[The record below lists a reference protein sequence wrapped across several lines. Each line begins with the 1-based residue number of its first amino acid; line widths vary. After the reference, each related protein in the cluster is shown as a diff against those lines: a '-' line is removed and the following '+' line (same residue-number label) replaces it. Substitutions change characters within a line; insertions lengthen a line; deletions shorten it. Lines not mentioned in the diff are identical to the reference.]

1 MWKLLLVEDEPYVR
15 ETIKSTVDWSSAG
28 FRLVGE
34 AEDGAEALE
43 LIGRLRPDLVICDI
57 VMPVMDGIEV
67 LEKAKADYPESR
79 FIMLTCM
86 NEFEYARSALEYG
99 ASGYL
104 LKLSLSPEA
113 LLGALAKAA
122 KELERERQQR
132 EGAAAVYLQQRC
144 DVLWARRLHAG
155 AASLPAPGLAY
166 TASEEPPA
174 LSPFPYVSILT
185 AWSGTLQASGKE
197 AGALEASFGGERP
210 YVFEYERDGVATRFY
225 WSRVRP
231 SARLRAPEE
240 PDPGVWLPEAA
251 SPGWEE
257 AWLQTLSGLDEA
269 WYSGARGLLP
279 AASSPAAG
287 GGSGGQVAWEWERD
301 LWKSVELRQRSTAG
315 ELLERLWQA
324 MEEGRWPSPAVKAF
338 ALQCDRTFAKMLGAA
353 PGPAE
358 ELVKVRRHTV
368 LQEALYRRLAAYE
381 EASAESANLQ
391 TDHAELNK
399 VIRHIHAHLHED
411 LNLTGLARFVSMDPH
426 YFSKLFKKKTGENL
440 ISYVQ
445 RQRVEQ
451 AKKLLLETTLPVK
464 EIGERLGFENENYFF
479 RTFKRWTNETPGTY
493 RRTHGGKV
501 ET

>member
-1 MWKLLLVEDEPYVR
+1 MWTLLLVEDEPYVR

-67 LEKAKADYPESR
+67 LEKAKAAYPESR

-86 NEFEYARSALEYG
+86 NEFEYARSALEHG

-113 LLGALAKAA
+113 LLGALSKAA
-122 KELERERQQR
+122 KELERERLQR
-132 EGAAAVYLQQRC
+132 EAAAAVYLQQHC
-144 DVLWARRLHAG
+144 DALWARRLHAG
-155 AASLPAPGLAY
+155 AAALPAMDAAAPAEG
-166 TASEEPPA
+166 EPPA
-174 LSPFPYVSILT
+174 LSPFPYVSVLT
-185 AWSGTLQASGKE
+185 AWTGTLMPAGKE
-197 AGALEASFGGERP
+197 AAALEECFGGERP
-210 YVFEYERDGVATRFY
+210 YVFEYERDGITTRFY

-231 SARLRAPEE
+231 PSRLRAPEE
-240 PDPGVWLPEAA
+240 AEPAVWLPEAA
-251 SPGWEE
+251 SGGWEE
-257 AWLQTLSGLDEA
+257 AWLQTLNGLDEA

-279 AASSPAAG
+279 PLPGRPSG
-287 GGSGGQVAWEWERD
+287 GTGGQVAWEWERD

-315 ELLERLWQA
+315 ELLGRLWKA

-353 PGPAE
+353 GGPAE
-358 ELVKVRRHTV
+358 ELVTQRRHAG

-399 VIRHIHAHLHED
+399 VIRHIHGHLHED
-411 LNLTGLARFVSMDPH
+411 LNLTGLARFVNMDPH

-451 AKKLLLETTLPVK
+451 AKKLLLETNMPVK

-479 RTFKRWTNETPGTY
+479 RTFKRWTNETPGAF
-493 RRTHGGKV
+493 RKTHGGR
-501 ET
+501 TQA